1 MTAIRMRG
9 STRRDNT
16 SDRDNTGTRRLAKGF
31 SDSTYRKVHGVA
43 FSQGESD
50 GESRVDADRST
61 CADEEV
67 PADPVAGDGCSFL
80 VGEGARTLVGAEG
93 RRRGRRRACERP
105 GRVLV
110 VLGVPERIHGR
121 RGRKGHGRGRGEGCI
136 HGKVRW

>member
-1 MTAIRMRG
+1 MDG
-9 STRRDNT
+9 DG
-16 SDRDNTGTRRLAKGF
+16 DRDKTGKRRLAKGF

-43 FSQGESD
+43 FSQGEPD
-50 GESRVDADRST
+50 GEARVDADRST

-67 PADPVAGDGCSFL
+67 PADPVAGDGCGFL

-93 RRRGRRRACERP
+93 RCRSGRWACERP

-121 RGRKGHGRGRGEGCI
+121 RGRKGHGRGRGKGCTDE
-136 HGKVRW
+136 KVRW